1 VTVALHVYVDVE
13 DLDAGVRFY
22 TEGVGL
28 ALRRRLAPNWV
39 ELEGAAVPVF
49 LLQRKL
55 DHRDTGARVE
65 RSYERHWTPLHLD
78 FLTDDLDAA
87 LARAEAAG
95 ARRDR
100 DVVTASWGR
109 MACMSDP
116 FGNGFDLIE
125 LGPEG
130 YDMLT

>member
-1 VTVALHVYVDVE
+1 VAVSLHVYVDVE
-13 DLDAGVRFY
+13 DLEAGIRFY
-22 TEGVGL
+22 ADAVGL
-28 ALRRRLAPNWV
+28 TLRRRLAPNWV

-55 DHRDTGARVE
+55 DHEDTGAQMNRT
-65 RSYERHWTPLHLD
+65 YERHWTPVHLD
-78 FLTDDLDAA
+78 FLTADLDAA

-100 DVVTASWGR
+100 EPITAPWGR
-109 MACMSDP
+109 MASMSDP

-125 LGPEG
+125 LAGGG
-130 YDMLT
+130 YEMLT